1 MIQLD
6 AMLRMRRATGRLKC
20 IIVALTVA
28 CRSLGTACARRALGL
43 VVLPCVCPP
52 PRGQLTDIM
61 ADDYTMKL
69 LDDLHDAEFGVL
81 IMAYLGHGSNRVA
94 YKQTCIGI
102 QAHKSGRHHNTC
114 CQTMKMLDDL
124 RDNEFSALMRQ
135 YNWHGS
141 NTMEQGESSL

>member
-1 MIQLD
+1 MRL
-6 AMLRMRRATGRLKC
+6 AGSSASLLHLLLLAGLSALRARGGPWDSSFFPASVRR
-20 IIVALTVA
+20 
-28 CRSLGTACARRALGL
+28 
-43 VVLPCVCPP
+43 

-102 QAHKSGRHHNTC
+102 QAHKSGRHRNTC